1 MRISDWSS
9 DVCSNDE
16 RVGQAE
22 IDRLGQA
29 ERCAVEIKI
38 LGIGAKQH
46 QCRQTCRT
54 DGVAFRHCL
63 RGVANGVQ
71 SISARAHVILK
82 PRHFS
87 DAASVRSEE
96 HTSELLSLMRTS
108 YAVFC

>member
-9 DVCSNDE
+9 DVCSSDL
-16 RVGQAE
+16 AE

-87 DAASVRSEE
+87 VAAKIGRASCRERVCQY
-96 HTSELLSLMRTS
+96 L
-108 YAVFC
+108 